1 MTVIIGV
8 TGASGFL
15 GSQVAASLRAA
26 GHDVRGFDAVAAADG
41 SGTVV
46 DLRDPAAT
54 QAAMVGLEGVVH
66 LAGYPRAGSHSPFD
80 TFTTNTSITFSVV
93 EAALANSVSL
103 IAFVSSVSVIGY
115 PFYTVPIVPD
125 HLPVDEAIDS
135 LPQDAYG
142 LSKRVGEEII
152 TAAVLRSGGSLAA
165 VSLRFPAL
173 HSPTSFANEMPET
186 IASGKDVRL
195 MWNYIDTRDAADA
208 VTAVFART
216 TVGHEKFFLA
226 AEDSFSE
233 RPTAELLAEY
243 FPGVP
248 VTRELPGF
256 TSLMSSSAAT
266 DYLSFTPKYSWRSYQ
281 LEGEQS

>member
-1 MTVIIGV
+1 MIIGV

-41 SGTVV
+41 TGTVV
-46 DLRDPAAT
+46 DLRDPVAT
-54 QAAMVGLEGVVH
+54 QQAMTGIEGLVH
-66 LAGYPRAGSHSPFD
+66 LAGYPRAGSHSPYD

-115 PFYTVPIVPD
+115 PFFTVPIVPD
-125 HLPVDEAIDS
+125 HLPIDEAIDS
-135 LPQDAYG
+135 FPQDAYG

-152 TAAVLRSGGSLAA
+152 DAAVLRSGGSLAA

-173 HSPTSFANEMPET
+173 HSPTSFANEIPGT
-186 IASGKDVRL
+186 FASGKDVRL

-208 VTAVFART
+208 VTAIFARNNT
-216 TVGHEKFFLA
+216 GHEKFFMA
-226 AEDSFSE
+226 AADSFNE
-233 RPTAELLAEY
+233 RPTAELLAEF

-248 VTRELPGF
+248 LTRELPGF
-256 TSLMSSSAAT
+256 TSLMSSAAAT
-266 DYLSFTPKYSWRSYQ
+266 EYLSFTPAYSWRSYGA
-281 LEGEQS
+281 EGVQS